1 MPYSRDISKI
11 EGCIR
16 TISED
21 SKAAKHMLEEQR
33 AKNSMYLDESKH
45 RAMQTDV
52 KLKKAEETNQQ
63 LAKELEELKAKYESL
78 DASSPVKK
86 KKQAM
91 DLINDLD
98 RVFEEDRTFIGGQNM
113 NMTAFGHDLFGSDA
127 DPTQEYEFKIK
138 VMEHDLQSI
147 QSENNSLVQAV
158 LKLRQEYREKKNMH
172 DEVSMKLINQE
183 MTELKREINNADERF
198 NRLTQEI
205 NEVKQRLE
213 KMGTSSSRALPI
225 ESAESLKLT
234 IEQLEQ
240 SNKVAI
246 IELCDLK
253 DRNRSKQQQ
262 VEIEKAKRA
271 SERQAVLEQMEKESL
286 MVGELRNRI
295 LELNTTVKQLES
307 RISKERNDTSVISK
321 AEGAKLSK
329 DHLKS
334 LRQTN
339 ERLMGEIIRLNGIIK
354 EQKAAEQSRM
364 NQSLS
369 ISAINFN
376 EQSFDQTF
384 LSKFK

>member
-1 MPYSRDISKI
+1 
-11 EGCIR
+11 
-16 TISED
+16 
-21 SKAAKHMLEEQR
+21 MLEEQR

-183 MTELKREINNADERF
+183 MTEIKREINNADERF

-213 KMGTSSSRALPI
+213 KMGTSSSRAIPI